1 MGCARRRAVG
11 QDRHLSLTEREEISR
26 AIAAGESL
34 RVIAG
39 RLGRAASA
47 VSRELARNGGR
58 LRYRAYR
65 ADRAAWQQAR
75 RPQRFKLATNAALR
89 AEVEDKL
96 AVRWSPQQVSGAAPH
111 VP

>member
-1 MGCARRRAVG
+1 VGCARRRAVG

-47 VSRELARNGGR
+47 GR
-58 LRYRAYR
+58 GSWLVTVAGCGIGPTERIG
-65 ADRAAWQQAR
+65 R
-75 RPQRFKLATNAALR
+75 RGSKLAG
-89 AEVEDKL
+89 
-96 AVRWSPQQVSGAAPH
+96 PSGASSPPTLRC
-111 VP
+111 VPR